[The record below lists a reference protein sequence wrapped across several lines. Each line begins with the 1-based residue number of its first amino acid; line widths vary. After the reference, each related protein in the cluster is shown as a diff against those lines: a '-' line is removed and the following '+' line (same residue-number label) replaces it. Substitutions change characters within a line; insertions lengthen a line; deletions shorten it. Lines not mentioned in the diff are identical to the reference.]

1 MGRVVDVSDVPATVA
16 PRIRLGARIAFWAAV
31 PVALMVAGWLTMPH
45 LIAMPA
51 PAATDRA
58 LAAGIADLRAPGRGD
73 WLVVHALYAACR
85 CSERIV
91 DHVLDRP
98 ALAGADE
105 VVLVVGARP
114 DWVARAEQAGRRVV
128 TIGPEALR
136 TRFHIESAPLLVIAG
151 PDGEVAYAGG
161 YTRRKQG
168 PVIEDVAI
176 YQGLRAAG
184 RADPPLPVLGC
195 ASSQRL
201 RAALSLWPFSPSP
214 SPSPSP
220 SEVTP

>member
-1 MGRVVDVSDVPATVA
+1 VPPSVA
-16 PRIRLGARIAFWAAV
+16 PRIRLGARVAFWAAV
-31 PVALMVAGWLTMPH
+31 PLALFIAGWLTMPH

-51 PAATDRA
+51 PAASDRA
-58 LAAGIADLRAPGRGD
+58 LAAGIAGLRRPGPGG

-85 CSERIV
+85 CSERVV

-98 ALAGADE
+98 ALPGADE

-114 DWVARAEQAGRRVV
+114 DWVARAERAGRRVV

-136 TRFHIESAPLLVIAG
+136 ARFHIESAPLLVIATPG
-151 PDGEVAYAGG
+151 GEVAYAGG
-161 YTRRKQG
+161 YTRQKQG

-176 YQGLRAAG
+176 YQALRAD
-184 RADPPLPVLGC
+184 RAPGGPLPVLGC

-201 RAALSLWPFSPSP
+201 RSALSLWPFASSSSP
-214 SPSPSP
+214 PSP